1 MYNQRNSYS
10 SPTVLG
16 IDERFERPL
25 CYVLGW
31 VTGLIFLLI
40 ERRNA
45 TVRRHAYQSVVV
57 FGTLSII
64 SLVLGILGGITGG
77 IPLLGGILGIGLGAL
92 GLIIT
97 IVGVLAWILLIV
109 LSFLSPETFIGNRHR
124 ELI

>member
-64 SLVLGILGGITGG
+64 SLVLGIIGGITGA

-92 GLIIT
+92 GIIVT